1 MSCLSCASS
10 YQAEIAA
17 EMIIHFS
24 GLGNLDKPGVSAFP
38 RLLVCLNCGFSHFIV
53 VESELACLAN
63 GARALE
69 TATLGQ
75 CLGRES
81 RSS

>member
-10 YQAEIAA
+10 NQAEIAA

-24 GLGNLDKPGVSAFP
+24 GLENLDKPGVSAFP
-38 RLLVCLNCGFSHFIV
+38 RFLVCLNCRFSHFIV
-53 VESELACLAN
+53 KKSELARLAN

-69 TATLGQ
+69 AATLQ
-75 CLGRES
+75 RCLARES
-81 RSS
+81 AS